1 MAPVSERPDAER
13 PDVTPASAG
22 TRGPG
27 RLAVVLSTGGVGGI
41 AHLGALSRL
50 LEAEIRIDVLVGASA
65 GALVA
70 SYFAALGDP
79 LAVLIEDAARTSLGR
94 LLAFALHLR
103 HLPVP
108 AGETREHC
116 RRLEARLLE
125 LDGVVFDALRGPARA
140 LGVLAFDWR
149 GLRAFHACTGS
160 PSTGSMSVGR
170 VVRGSASI
178 PFIFP
183 PVRVA
188 HDGRSRFLSD
198 GGLVRSL
205 PLEWAFEPPLSA
217 THALGVQLP
226 TLRRRLDGLL
236 PARRRFL
243 RENGGRIV
251 VVEPRIRLGRNVFR
265 GRAGLEE
272 ILQSGREALDERTIA
287 VLRRWQEEPPARAG
301 ESGPAGRL
309 PARHA
314 SV

>member
-1 MAPVSERPDAER
+1 MFERPDPERPDAA
-13 PDVTPASAG
+13 PASAAP
-22 TRGPG
+22 RGPG

-50 LEAEIRIDVLVGASA
+50 LEAGIRIDMLVGASA
-65 GALVA
+65 GALVS

-79 LAVLIEDAARTSLGR
+79 LPVLIEDAARTSLGR

-103 HLPVP
+103 HWPLP

-116 RRLEARLLE
+116 QRLEARLKE
-125 LDGVVFDALRGPARA
+125 LDGVAFDALRGPVRA
-140 LGVLAFDWR
+140 LGILAFDWR

-160 PSTGSMSVGR
+160 PSTGTLSVGR

-178 PFIFP
+178 PIIFP
-183 PVRVA
+183 PVRVV
-188 HDGRSRFLSD
+188 HDGRKHFLSD

-226 TLRRRLDGLL
+226 TFRRRIDGLM
-236 PARRRFL
+236 PARRRFI
-243 RENGGRIV
+243 RENGGRIL

-265 GRAGLEE
+265 GRPGLEE

-287 VLRRWQEEPPARAG
+287 VLRHWQEEPPARAD
-301 ESGPAGRL
+301 ESGPAGPL
-309 PARHA
+309 PTRRA